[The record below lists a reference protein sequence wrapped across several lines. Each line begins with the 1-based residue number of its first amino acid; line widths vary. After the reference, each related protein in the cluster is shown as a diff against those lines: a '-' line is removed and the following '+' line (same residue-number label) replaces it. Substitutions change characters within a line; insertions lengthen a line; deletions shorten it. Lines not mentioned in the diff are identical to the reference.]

1 VARASNLQRVSAH
14 PFLSP
19 EWIEAARAIRADFAD
34 RIPDPDVPLRANVRI
49 NDAPFDDPEIEG
61 YLDTSDGTV
70 LLELGALDDP
80 ELTVSTDY
88 ATARALFVARDPGK
102 IMEAFMLG
110 KVLITG
116 DVTRIL
122 SLTPPTDPEQLALGN
137 EVASRLAAIT
147 AE

>member
-1 VARASNLQRVSAH
+1 VSAH

-34 RIPDPDVPLRANVRI
+34 RIPDPDVPLRANVSI
-49 NDAPFDDPEIEG
+49 KDAPFDNSEIEG

-122 SLTPPTDPEQLALGN
+122 SLTPPTDPEQLALGD
-137 EVASRLAAIT
+137 EVARRLAAIT

>member
-1 VARASNLQRVSAH
+1 MSAH

-34 RIPDPDVPLRANVRI
+34 RIPDPDEPLRANVRI
-49 NDAPFDDPEIEG
+49 KDAPFDDPDIEG

-80 ELTVSTDY
+80 QLTVSTDY
-88 ATARALFVARDPGK
+88 ATARSLFVARDPGK

>member
-1 VARASNLQRVSAH
+1 M
-14 PFLSP
+14 SP

-34 RIPDPDVPLRANVRI
+34 RIADPDVPFRANLKI
-49 NDAPFDDPEIEG
+49 KGAPFDDPEIEG

-80 ELTVSTDY
+80 ELTVTTDY